1 MANHN
6 IDRLNEDIKREIS
19 AAVRDIKDPRVAG
32 RLVSITGC
40 HLTSDLSYCKL
51 YVSCMGG
58 SGAAKDAAEALTDAS
73 GFFKRRINQRIKMR
87 KLPELIFIPD
97 NSLDYYSHIEKI
109 IEGLPPADGAEDA
122 DNNATE
128 K

>member
-109 IEGLPPADGAEDA
+109 IEGLPSADGAEDA